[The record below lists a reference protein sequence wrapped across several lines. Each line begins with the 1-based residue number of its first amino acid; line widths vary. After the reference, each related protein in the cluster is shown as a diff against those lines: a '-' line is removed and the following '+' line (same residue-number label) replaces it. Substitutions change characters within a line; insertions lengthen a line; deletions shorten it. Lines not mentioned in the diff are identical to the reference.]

1 MKNANKKHNYFYFRQ
16 VLKFYKKH
24 IKFYIGFCAILVFRV
39 AISFFSAMFTA
50 NIITSLMEGDFRWA
64 FNWALILLGAQIFDQ
79 LIAWLNTYFY
89 KNLQNNVKFDLQQA
103 IVASALNM
111 KMSVYDTI
119 GSGVI
124 VTRLTSDIDHLSDRF
139 KSLTEYIMK
148 IIKRVA
154 YLVYLV
160 VLNVPLGLMVIG
172 SVVFVSLCY
181 AVRTYYLKK
190 LKPGVRKQ
198 REVVSSRIIETIRAI
213 KDVKTL
219 NCEENI
225 LGMLDKEQRQ
235 YIRLDNKEWYIGSGL
250 CKLTD
255 ALIHVFDF
263 CFIILS
269 MFLMVKF
276 DLSYAIF
283 YTCYLYKGHT
293 FTLATDFGEFRYKLA
308 ECEIY
313 AQRLN
318 AILFPQKD
326 NVDSFGEEEVV
337 KYSGKIEFK
346 NVSFSYID
354 NIPVLDN
361 ISFKI
366 SPKSTVGIVGES
378 GCGKSTIASLI
389 AHLYYKQDGQI
400 LFDGKDVDALSR
412 DFVKENIAVVNQFPY
427 LFNLSVRENFKMISS
442 SISDEEIWSLCDK
455 VEIKEY
461 LETLPK
467 GLDSVIG
474 EGGCQLS
481 GGQRQKLCIARALCR
496 DVKVLIFDEATSS
509 LDNSSQKEIM
519 AVIEKLKSK
528 LTIIMIAHRLST
540 ITYADD
546 ILLIKKGKLVS
557 QGTHEQLMEKS
568 AYYRKLYSKSN

>member
-1 MKNANKKHNYFYFRQ
+1 MKEKKKRNYFYFRQ

-24 IKFYIGFCAILVFRV
+24 IKFYIGFCAILILRV
-39 AISFFSAMFTA
+39 VISFFSAMFTA
-50 NIITSLMEGDFRWA
+50 NIITCLMESDFQWA
-64 FNWALILLGAQIFDQ
+64 FYWALILLAGQVFDQ
-79 LIAWLNTYFY
+79 LIAWVNTFFY

-103 IVASALNM
+103 IVSSALNM
-111 KMSVYDTI
+111 KMTVYDTI

-139 KSLTEYIMK
+139 KSLTEYIMN

-154 YLVYLV
+154 YLVYLL
-160 VLNVPLGLMVIG
+160 VLNLPLGLMVIG
-172 SVVFVSLCY
+172 SVAFVSLCY

-219 NCEENI
+219 SCEENI
-225 LGMLDKEQRQ
+225 LGMLDKEQRE
-235 YIRLDNKEWYIGSGL
+235 YIRLDNREWYIGSGL

-255 ALIHVFDF
+255 AMIHVFDF
-263 CFIILS
+263 CFIVLS

-276 DLSYAIF
+276 DLAYAVF

-308 ECEIY
+308 ECEIF
-313 AQRLN
+313 AQRLYS
-318 AILFPQKD
+318 ILYPEKG
-326 NVDSFGEEEVV
+326 NVDCFGNEKVEG
-337 KYSGKIEFK
+337 YSGKIEFK

-354 NIPVLDN
+354 NIPVLDD
-361 ISFKI
+361 ISFQI
-366 SPKSTVGIVGES
+366 PSKSTVGIVGES

-389 AHLYYKQDGQI
+389 AHLYYKQSGQI
-400 LFDGKDVDALSR
+400 LFDDKDVDVLSR
-412 DFVKENIAVVNQFPY
+412 DFIKENIAVVNQFPY
-427 LFNLSVRENFKMISS
+427 LFNLSVRENFRMINS
-442 SISDEEIWSLCDK
+442 SISDEQIWRLCDK
-455 VEIKEY
+455 VELKSFI
-461 LETLPK
+461 ETLPK

-481 GGQRQKLCIARALCR
+481 GGQRQKLCIARALSR

-519 AVIEKLKSK
+519 QVIEKLKSK

-540 ITYADD
+540 ITYADN
-546 ILLIKKGKLVS
+546 ILLIKKGKVAGW
-557 QGTHEQLMEKS
+557 GTHEQLLKNS
-568 AYYRKLYSKSN
+568 AFYRKLYSKSN